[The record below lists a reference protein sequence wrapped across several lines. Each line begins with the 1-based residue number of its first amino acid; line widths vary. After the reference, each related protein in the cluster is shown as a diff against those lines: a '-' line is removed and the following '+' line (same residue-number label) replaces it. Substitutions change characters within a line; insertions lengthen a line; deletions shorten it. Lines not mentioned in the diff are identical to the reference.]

1 MRVHLR
7 LEKTSQLNRQ
17 SKRQERSTCPSILGK
32 PSDLPGRVSYS
43 VGSSCPQQ
51 EVQSGATE
59 HFHKQNSETKQR
71 DELGKVCQ
79 ADPQGSHSCKV
90 ATEARTNLK
99 ISSLIHPSSSPDLNP
114 IEDGWNLLKTKISLP
129 LTQATNLD
137 ILWEQTQACW
147 VNIDQQLINRLIE
160 ERPDRMEGVCMSKGK
175 MNQFRTLGLLGYVL
189 RTMTTKCDH

>member
-7 LEKTSQLNRQ
+7 WEKTSQLNRQ

-137 ILWEQTQACW
+137 MLLEQTQACW
-147 VNIDQQLINRLIE
+147 VNIDQQLTNRLMRRGLIE
-160 ERPDRMEGVCMSKGK
+160 WRGCACQKAR
-175 MNQFRTLGLLGYVL
+175 
-189 RTMTTKCDH
+189 